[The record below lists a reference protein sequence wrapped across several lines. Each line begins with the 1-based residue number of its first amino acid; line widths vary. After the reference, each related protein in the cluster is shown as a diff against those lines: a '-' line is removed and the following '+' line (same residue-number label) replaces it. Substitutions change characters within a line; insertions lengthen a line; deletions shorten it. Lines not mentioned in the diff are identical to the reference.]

1 MIIQSQRSRLVNDI
15 PSRDIAFT
23 VSQADIE
30 LTEKTLNELLP
41 EIGAQDI
48 LLDKEIAKVSLVGAG
63 MVGNPGVAAKMFS
76 SLSEEKINIQM
87 ITTSEI
93 KISCVVSKSQG
104 KTALQ
109 VIHRVFNLGNQ

>member
-1 MIIQSQRSRLVNDI
+1 MDQI

-23 VSQADIE
+23 VSKNDAE
-30 LTEKTLNELLP
+30 LTEKILQNLLP

-48 LLDKEIAKVSLVGAG
+48 VLDEEIAKVSLVGAG

-76 SLSEEKINIQM
+76 ALAQQQINIQM

-93 KISCVVSKSQG
+93 KISCVVAKSQG
-104 KTALQ
+104 EKALKI
-109 VIHRVFNLGNQ
+109 IHEIFNLGND